1 MPAPELPPRPS
12 APRTRERGLQVV
24 LPPRVVPGGRRER
37 GGTDCVA
44 PMGLSSR
51 IHPLTRT
58 SLRSAR
64 GQLAGRGGRLPGPG
78 LTEACQSSTSTT
90 ISLAAAATIIWLA
103 TAAGAAASTAATAA
117 GAADVS
123 LPGSLEGSGPQVSV
137 PLFIFPIGLVTMLT
151 GINPSFA
158 YQGLFSL
165 CFQSRSHW

>member
-1 MPAPELPPRPS
+1 
-12 APRTRERGLQVV
+12 
-24 LPPRVVPGGRRER
+24 VVPEGRRER

-44 PMGLSSR
+44 RMGLSSW
-51 IHPLTRT
+51 IHPLTQT

-64 GQLAGRGGRLPGPG
+64 GQLAGQGGRLPGLG

-90 ISLAAAATIIWLA
+90 ISPAAAATIIWLA
-103 TAAGAAASTAATAA
+103 TAAGAAASTAA

-137 PLFIFPIGLVTMLT
+137 SLFIFPIVLVTMLT